1 VTTTEELV
9 VPGAALMLPQG
20 GFGVVASVSRERD
33 LALILFQN
41 GSMHFLTIK
50 QTALAII
57 WLSTQDYKIHEV
69 M

>member
-1 VTTTEELV
+1 
-9 VPGAALMLPQG
+9 M
-20 GFGVVASVSRERD
+20 VASVSRERD

>member
-1 VTTTEELV
+1 
-9 VPGAALMLPQG
+9 MLPQG